1 MGQQTLCCCGYD
13 RFGLGNDERCPE
25 CGQIQISRSR
35 FGKMRRAMGDSAS
48 ITAVIS
54 LVLSFIT
61 LAISVI
67 ISLGNVV
74 MIIMLANRSGGFG
87 APIGLILPVYAYLV
101 GVLPLAGIT
110 ALLAIIPTKGKHWPL
125 ALNSL
130 ALVAVSTITP
140 VVVFGFG
147 LLFI

>member
-1 MGQQTLCCCGYD
+1 
-13 RFGLGNDERCPE
+13 
-25 CGQIQISRSR
+25 
-35 FGKMRRAMGDSAS
+35 MGDSAS